1 MDILE
6 KYGHLIILI
15 CLGTMAAVNF
25 STKDITI
32 RDTVSVIGFVIVF
45 LTVVPLAI
53 YRKTKKI
60 VWLSGYPNWR
70 ILSPFLGGVINRH
83 FPYQEMVKDMAQANQ
98 THYRKPELALGSI
111 GLF

>member
-1 MDILE
+1 MVFGGDFMDILE

-53 YRKTKKI
+53 YRKNKKNS
-60 VWLSGYPNWR
+60 VAFWLP
-70 ILSPFLGGVINRH
+70 
-83 FPYQEMVKDMAQANQ
+83 
-98 THYRKPELALGSI
+98 
-111 GLF
+111 

>member
-53 YRKTKKI
+53 YRKNKKI

-70 ILSPFLGGVINRH
+70 ILSP
-83 FPYQEMVKDMAQANQ
+83 
-98 THYRKPELALGSI
+98 
-111 GLF
+111 LFRWCDKSPFSLPRNG

>member
-15 CLGTMAAVNF
+15 SLGTMAAVNF

-53 YRKTKKI
+53 YRKNKKNS
-60 VWLSGYPNWR
+60 VAFWLP
-70 ILSPFLGGVINRH
+70 
-83 FPYQEMVKDMAQANQ
+83 
-98 THYRKPELALGSI
+98 
-111 GLF
+111 